1 MEPNAMNSDT
11 NESTR
16 RQFLKTAAAT
26 SSAAVLGSMASPIF
40 GAEKDK
46 KAPTTQ
52 PADAMPKRVLGK
64 TGMKI
69 SVLSFGGG
77 SQFKKN
83 KDGAW
88 EPLLERAVKLGIN
101 YFDTHQD
108 YGTEKRFGEI
118 LPKYR
123 KKIYI
128 VTKFDPRDP
137 DGAMKSLEGS
147 LKRLKVDYVDALLLH
162 NLGKEDDL
170 KAFAKGTWKRMQK
183 LKEQGTARF
192 IGFSSMRSATASKNF
207 IEQLDPDIALVAM
220 NATNFAGFA
229 KLTLKPAVKK
239 NVGVI
244 AMKTVRGIV
253 GRKGVKASDLLQYV
267 LDQKGVASAVVGH
280 YGMDV
285 LEANV
290 KIVKQ
295 LARRKKMTPAAKKKL
310 EAACAPYANP
320 DILTW
325 ARPNYRDDGISYA

>member
-1 MEPNAMNSDT
+1 MTMEKHTMTD
-11 NESTR
+11 ERTR
-16 RQFLKTAAAT
+16 REFLKTAAAT
-26 SSAAVLGSMASPIF
+26 SSAAVLGSMASPML
-40 GAEKDK
+40 GAEVK
-46 KAPTTQ
+46 TTTK

-83 KDGAW
+83 KDGDW
-88 EPLLERAVKLGIN
+88 QPLLERAIELGIN
-101 YFDTHQD
+101 YFDTHMD
-108 YGTEKRFGEI
+108 YGTEQRFGEI

-128 VTKFDPRDP
+128 VTKFDPRDE
-137 DGAMKSLEGS
+137 DGAMRSFEGS
-147 LKRLKVDYVDALLLH
+147 LKRLKVDYVDALLMH

-183 LKEQGTARF
+183 LKSEGTARF

-220 NATNFAGFA
+220 NATRYAGFA

-244 AMKTVRGIV
+244 AMKTMRGIV
-253 GRKGVKASDLLQYV
+253 GRKGVKAGDLLQYV
-267 LDQKGVASAVVGH
+267 LDQEGVASAVVGH
-280 YGMDV
+280 YGMDI

-295 LARRKKMTPAAKKKL
+295 LARRKKMTPAARKKL

-320 DILTW
+320 NALAW
-325 ARPNYRDDGISYA
+325 ARADYRDDGISYA

>member
-1 MEPNAMNSDT
+1 MN
-11 NESTR
+11 NERTR
-16 RQFLKTAAAT
+16 REFLKTAAAT
-26 SSAAVLGSMASPIF
+26 SSAAVLGSMASPML
-40 GAEKDK
+40 GAEAKNK
-46 KAPTTQ
+46 KSPTTQ

-64 TGMKI
+64 TGMKV

-88 EPLLERAVKLGIN
+88 EPLLERAIDLGIN
-101 YFDTHQD
+101 YFDTHMD
-108 YGTEKRFGEI
+108 YGTEQRFGEI
-118 LPKYR
+118 LPKHR

-128 VTKFDPRDP
+128 VTKFDARDP
-137 DGAMKSLEGS
+137 DGAMKSFEGS
-147 LKRLKVDYVDALLLH
+147 LKRLKVDYVDALLMH

-183 LKEQGTARF
+183 LKSDRTARF

-220 NATNFAGFA
+220 NATRYAGFA
-229 KLTLKPAVKK
+229 KLTLKPAIKK

-244 AMKTVRGIV
+244 AMKTVRGLV

-267 LDQKGVASAVVGH
+267 LDQEGVASAVVGH
-280 YGMDV
+280 YGMDI

-290 KIVKQ
+290 KIVKE
-295 LARRKKMTPAAKKKL
+295 LARRKKMTPVARKKL
-310 EAACAPYANP
+310 ESACAPYANP
-320 DILTW
+320 SALAW
-325 ARPNYRDDGISYA
+325 ARADYRDDGISYA